1 MALYS
6 DGKYKGAEELE
17 VEVMRTS
24 KRLLGEEHP
33 STLLSMNNLAS
44 TYWNPVDHA

>member
-6 DGKYKGAEELE
+6 DGQCNGAEELE

-24 KRLLGEEHP
+24 KRLLGYEHP
-33 STLLSMNNLAS
+33 STLLSISNLAS